1 MELEKERERGRGEEG
16 REAREMRGERRS
28 GRETANVLRR
38 KGRREERERETQRER
53 KVGDWKKEREK
64 NTRKS
69 EGVTIRGEVERQG
82 GRRKMWNR
90 GNKNLRQKK
99 RERDRRDER
108 EREREE
114 ITRVDSRVIYRY
126 QPAAGIRQAEL
137 DS

>member
-1 MELEKERERGRGEEG
+1 
-16 REAREMRGERRS
+16 MRGERR
-28 GRETANVLRR
+28 GGKETANVLRR
-38 KGRREERERETQRER
+38 KGRKEERERETQRER

-99 RERDRRDER
+99 KKETEKMREKK
-108 EREREE
+108 REE
-114 ITRVDSRVIYRY
+114 ITRVDIRVIYRY
-126 QPAAGIRQAEL
+126 QPVARIRQAKL